1 MVLNMPD
8 IEVDFEWAVKLNR
21 IALELI
27 GLWPKTVQNSRQK
40 LMNNLRT
47 LSVFVGLT
55 FFILFPAIH
64 SLIRI
69 HHNAMLMMDNL
80 QFTLPGISCS
90 IRIIIFW
97 WKKEAI
103 VWVVNMIAED
113 WIKTKKAEE
122 RSMMI
127 KKAQNARIIITC
139 AFCLM
144 GFACIF
150 IIVLPIFGFSMRLT
164 PNITDPGRPM
174 PIQTYYIYDVTK
186 RPQYELTFIV
196 QAVYIVLAIMS
207 YTGIDNFLS
216 LLVFHISGQLN
227 ILNRRLSYLDK
238 YINTYDALKCC
249 VAKHMRLLRHNI
261 LFYRTIAIIEDTY
274 NITLLALFL
283 YFALYFAFCGFRIIN
298 LFDKGNDMSIIH
310 LIYFFACIVNAIVH
324 MCLYCALGELLVG
337 QCNEVYYAGYN
348 NKWYSMDPK
357 ITKDLLIFLIRG
369 NKPVYLTAGK
379 IFPMTMATF
388 CSLIKTSVG
397 YISVLH
403 TTRV

>member
-186 RPQYELTFIV
+186 RPQ
-196 QAVYIVLAIMS
+196 
-207 YTGIDNFLS
+207 
-216 LLVFHISGQLN
+216 
-227 ILNRRLSYLDK
+227 
-238 YINTYDALKCC
+238 
-249 VAKHMRLLRHNI
+249 
-261 LFYRTIAIIEDTY
+261 TIAIIEDTY